1 MNTSG
6 LEPVL
11 DPRSWGVAPD
21 FPGMQDVIAGL
32 QLPAGASMAV
42 MSALETSRELIRYS
56 YQRYEFATVAVT
68 HALYALEQVL
78 AERLAVDAPTGELI
92 GRAVTRGIL
101 DGGVA
106 AELDRGLWLRDKV
119 ARGTVTSGAISPERA
134 VQLTRAVF
142 DAVAALLGPPP
153 MADLTAEEASGVP
166 APDRL
171 ARLWEECR
179 AARFPES
186 FVGENIAE
194 MPLIVAD
201 SNIAGLIHQ
210 ELDGGLDDSGVAVL
224 WAAIAYLDRVVP
236 LINEEYCAAYFARL
250 RTVAKLAAERYLPP
264 AT

>member
-106 AELDRGLWLRDKV
+106 AELDRALRIRDEV
-119 ARGTVTSGAISPERA
+119 ARGSVTSGTVSPQRA
-134 VQLTRAVF
+134 VRLTRAVF
-142 DAVAALLGPPP
+142 DAVAALLGPLPP
-153 MADLTAEEASGVP
+153 AD
-166 APDRL
+166 APDGGGVSATDRI

-179 AARFPES
+179 NAPFPES
-186 FVGENIAE
+186 FVVEDIGD
-194 MPLIVAD
+194 MPLHIVE
-201 SNIAGLIHQ
+201 NNLAGLLSR
-210 ELDGGLDDSGVAVL
+210 ELNGGLDDSGVAIL
-224 WAAIAYLDRVVP
+224 WSLIAYLDRVVP